1 VDYDDAVDYV
11 NINMDEIMKAV
22 YKLADEV
29 YCKSKIGQDEVIQD
43 MIVEEILS
51 RKNDI

>member
-1 VDYDDAVDYV
+1 MDYDEAVDYV
-11 NINMDEIMKAV
+11 ANNMEKIMNEV

-29 YCKSKIGQDEVIQD
+29 WRKARIGQDEVIQD

-51 RKNDI
+51 RKNEI